1 MAEEKLVLAAFDE
14 GQALALKQAANHLI
28 EKWEELNMNGMHGFH
43 FLYELAANYQAR
55 HDNYLREAEANKALY
70 TSYKRQ
76 ATEAEV
82 EELRVRLEDA
92 MRAARAEPLEVEV
105 DAVEEEEED
114 IVDQLAIPRSPRR

>member
-1 MAEEKLVLAAFDE
+1 MAEEKLADAAFDE

-28 EKWEELNMNGMHGFH
+28 EKWEELNMHGMHGFD
-43 FLYELAANYQAR
+43 FLYELAVRYQAK
-55 HDNYLREAEANKALY
+55 HDNLLRDAEANKALY

-92 MRAARAEPLEVEV
+92 MRAARAEPREVEV
-105 DAVEEEEED
+105 VAVEEEEED
-114 IVDQLAIPRSPRR
+114 VADQLATPRSPRS